1 MSSGISLIVGLGN
14 PGPEYAETRH
24 NAGFRFLDALLADSG
39 ERLRHE
45 SRFAADVGRVRI
57 GGDEVRLLAP
67 MTFMNHSGEA
77 VSRFARYYKIPVEQ
91 ILVAYDEIDLPP
103 GAVRLKKGG
112 GAAGHNGVGDVI
124 EQLGSPDFLRLRIGV
139 GHPGSA
145 AQVVS
150 YVLRKAPTAEQ
161 ALIDDAIAAA
171 RSHIADIVQGQYQKA
186 MNSLHQ
192 LGKGRAG
199 SQEDGGS

>member
-24 NAGFRFLDALLADSG
+24 NAGFRFLNALLADSG

-45 SRFAADVGRVRI
+45 SRFTAGVGRVGI
-57 GGDEVRLLAP
+57 GGSEIWLLAP

-91 ILVAYDEIDLPP
+91 VLVAYDEIDLPP

-150 YVLRKAPTAEQ
+150 YVLRKAPAAEQ
-161 ALIDDAIAAA
+161 VLIDEAIAAA
-171 RSHIADIVQGQYQKA
+171 KAHIADIVQGQFQKV
-186 MNSLHQ
+186 MNSLHR
-192 LGKGRAG
+192 LGK
-199 SQEDGGS
+199 